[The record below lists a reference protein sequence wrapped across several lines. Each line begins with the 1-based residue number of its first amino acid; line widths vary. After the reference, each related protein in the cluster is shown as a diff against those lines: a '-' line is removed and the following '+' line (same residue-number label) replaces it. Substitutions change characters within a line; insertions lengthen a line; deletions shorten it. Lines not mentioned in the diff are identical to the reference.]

1 MRWVLVFMVA
11 SLALIAPAA
20 AQTNVSS
27 QAIERLRQADTNRDG
42 LVSRQEFVNYRAQ
55 QFGRLDRNGDGYITN
70 TDLPRALAR
79 RAPAG
84 MSPQELV
91 TQFDANGDG
100 RVSQAEFVNGPTPAF
115 DVVDANNDNLATEA
129 EFDAAAQNAR
139 AAR

>member
-1 MRWVLVFMVA
+1 MRRVLLLVAA
-11 SLALIAPAA
+11 SLAFAAPAT
-20 AQTNVSS
+20 AQTNVSA
-27 QAIERLRQADTNRDG
+27 QTIERLRQADANRDG

-70 TDLPRALAR
+70 TDMPRALAR

-91 TQFDANGDG
+91 AQFDANRDG
-100 RVSQAEFVNGPTPAF
+100 RVSQSEFVNGPTPAF
-115 DVVDANNDNLATEA
+115 DVIDANNDNLATEA
-129 EFDAAAQNAR
+129 EFNAAAQNVR